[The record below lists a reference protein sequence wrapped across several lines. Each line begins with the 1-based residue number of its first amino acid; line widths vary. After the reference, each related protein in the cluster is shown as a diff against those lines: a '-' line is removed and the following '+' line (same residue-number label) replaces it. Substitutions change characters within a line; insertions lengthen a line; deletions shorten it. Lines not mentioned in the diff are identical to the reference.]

1 MLGIIFSERLR
12 YQFTD
17 PAAPAFLGGVA
28 AAMEDSSLGLLL
40 IPDSRDRDRTAA
52 NVQTAA
58 VDGFVI
64 YSTVRNDPRV
74 EAALG
79 RQLPVV
85 TVDQPRDAPT
95 PFIGIDDRDAA
106 RTAAAHL
113 RRLGHSRVAV
123 LSFIRAIDREGRLE
137 LELTAD
143 RLAGYE
149 DGLGEAWD
157 ENAVRTCRPNAPEP
171 ARRATL
177 DLLQTDPVPTA
188 ILAMSDVLA
197 LGALQAAAEVGIRGP
212 DELSIVGFDDSP
224 AAELATPALTTV
236 AQPFEEKG
244 RLAAE
249 QLIDAVEHGR
259 STGDDRRRT
268 ILPTELVVRDS
279 TAPRP
284 EWRGRAVKL
293 VVNTVVHELA
303 GGPEQTLLSVLR
315 EQLGLTAAK
324 PGCGEGVCGACT
336 VLVGGEPVCSCVT
349 AVGEVEAPVT
359 TLEGLAPAWAAPSA
373 AAGVPRAVRLPVRL
387 LHAGDDHVGSGAP
400 GQGARPDEAT
410 IAAAL
415 EGNVCR
421 CCTYPRI
428 VRAAR
433 RATELEEVPSAPM
446 EEPSF
451 ERPSRP
457 WDLVPAPN
465 AAGSRSRR
473 ARRRGRARGVGHERG
488 RLAPCRG

>member
-1 MLGIIFSERLR
+1 MPARKRARLRDVAERAGVSIGTASQTFGHPDLVSEAVRERVLSAAKELGYAGPDPAARRLRLGRAGVLGIIFSERLR

-212 DELSIVGFDDSP
+212 
-224 AAELATPALTTV
+224 
-236 AQPFEEKG
+236 
-244 RLAAE
+244 
-249 QLIDAVEHGR
+249 
-259 STGDDRRRT
+259 
-268 ILPTELVVRDS
+268 
-279 TAPRP
+279 
-284 EWRGRAVKL
+284 
-293 VVNTVVHELA
+293 
-303 GGPEQTLLSVLR
+303 
-315 EQLGLTAAK
+315 
-324 PGCGEGVCGACT
+324 
-336 VLVGGEPVCSCVT
+336 
-349 AVGEVEAPVT
+349 
-359 TLEGLAPAWAAPSA
+359 
-373 AAGVPRAVRLPVRL
+373 
-387 LHAGDDHVGSGAP
+387 
-400 GQGARPDEAT
+400 
-410 IAAAL
+410 
-415 EGNVCR
+415 
-421 CCTYPRI
+421 
-428 VRAAR
+428 
-433 RATELEEVPSAPM
+433 
-446 EEPSF
+446 
-451 ERPSRP
+451 
-457 WDLVPAPN
+457 
-465 AAGSRSRR
+465 
-473 ARRRGRARGVGHERG
+473 
-488 RLAPCRG
+488 